1 MRLSLFDDY
10 RLGVWGRDETIVD
23 ITDLLDA
30 VVRPM
35 DRMNALIER
44 WDELSSVIA
53 PAQHTVGRALDTVT
67 LRAPQPRPTKIVGAP
82 ANHAGHQ
89 QEMIRD
95 GGFADR
101 PDTIE
106 KYAGFLKAPSSI
118 VGPDATIV
126 LPYPDRRV
134 DHEAELGVVLG
145 RRARHVMRHQALDYV
160 FGYVPLLD
168 ITMRGDEDR
177 PFRKS
182 FDTFTPIGPAIVTAD
197 EIADPSLLE
206 LQLHVNDELRQ
217 QGRVAELIYGVARL
231 IEVYS
236 AAMTLEAGDI
246 IATGTVEGVSR
257 LHDGD
262 RVRLTISGL
271 PPLVIGV
278 TASEHVAPAT

>member
-1 MRLSLFDDY
+1 MRLSLFDDH
-10 RLGVWGRDETIVD
+10 RLGVWGSEGTIVD
-23 ITDLLDA
+23 ITDLLA
-30 VVRPM
+30 EHVRPA

-44 WDELSSVIA
+44 WDELVPTVA
-53 PAQHTVGRALDTVT
+53 EAAGTVGVALGAVT

-89 QEMIRD
+89 TEMIRQ
-95 GGFADR
+95 GGFDAA
-101 PDTIE
+101 PATIE

-118 VGPDATIV
+118 IGPDAAIV

-145 RRARHVMRHQALDYV
+145 RRARHGSRRDALAFV

-197 EIADPSLLE
+197 EVPDPSTLE
-206 LQLHVNDELRQ
+206 LRLHVNDELRQ
-217 QGRVAELIYGVARL
+217 HGCVAELIYDVARL

-246 IATGTVEGVSR
+246 IASGTIDGVSR
-257 LHDGD
+257 LEHGD
-262 RVRLTISGL
+262 RVALSITGL
-271 PPLVIGV
+271 PPLEIGV
-278 TASEHVAPAT
+278 VAAGQPQRT